1 MTANLL
7 RYLLGSLV
15 MVLLLEAISPA
26 VSVHAQG
33 VASSNPG
40 TFTLGRLKY
49 EGGGDW
55 YSDPLSLRELIQF
68 VQANTRLPIAD
79 QEVIVDLDQDR
90 LFAFPVVY
98 LTGHG
103 NVRFS
108 PSNVRRLRAY
118 LEQGGFL
125 HIDDN
130 YGLDAHI
137 RREMRKVYP
146 NQEFVELPFS
156 HPIYHSHFSFP
167 EGLPKVHE
175 HDGNPPQGF
184 GLFNSAGELV
194 VFYSYEADLG
204 DGWEPKEVHDNPDAV
219 REAALKM
226 GTNILVYAFM
236 RPKDANS

>member
-1 MTANLL
+1 
-7 RYLLGSLV
+7 
-15 MVLLLEAISPA
+15 
-26 VSVHAQG
+26 
-33 VASSNPG
+33 
-40 TFTLGRLKY
+40 
-49 EGGGDW
+49 
-55 YSDPLSLRELIQF
+55 
-68 VQANTRLPIAD
+68 
-79 QEVIVDLDQDR
+79 
-90 LFAFPVVY
+90 
-98 LTGHG
+98 
-103 NVRFS
+103 
-108 PSNVRRLRAY
+108 
-118 LEQGGFL
+118 L

-130 YGLDAHI
+130 YGLDEHI

-194 VFYSYEADLG
+194 VFYSYESDLG
-204 DGWEPKEVHDNPDAV
+204 DGWEPREVHDNPDAV